1 MSMNDFWT
9 ALASVIAL
17 YVAMQAAYLHGKKN
31 GIREERLRL
40 DRDWRVQCFTELYA
54 PLFNLFIT
62 RHITSS
68 MGRDAP
74 HLHQRLRNA
83 YQIFVNE
90 RRPAEA
96 MKAIFD
102 RQVIGPFSEM
112 EYGGDFPL
120 KKIIDHV
127 KSRPHLADE
136 KLKLAVAKADRAE
149 YERCFSGTA
158 EGLLTDEQFQLFNL
172 ICDKHQTLARS
183 LGRDG

>member
-1 MSMNDFWT
+1 MNDFWT

-17 YVAMQAAYLHGKKN
+17 YLAMQAAYLRGKKK
-31 GIREERLRL
+31 GAHEERLRL

-54 PLFNLFIT
+54 PLFSLFIT

-68 MGRDAP
+68 IGRGAP
-74 HLHQRLRNA
+74 HLRQRIRNA
-83 YQIFVNE
+83 CQILINE
-90 RRPAEA
+90 RRPVEA
-96 MKAIFD
+96 TKAIFD
-102 RQVIGPFSEM
+102 HQVIGPFAEM

-149 YERCFSGTA
+149 YERGLSGTA
-158 EGLLTDEQFQLFNL
+158 DGLLTDEQFQLFNL
-172 ICDKHQTLARS
+172 ICDKHETLARS